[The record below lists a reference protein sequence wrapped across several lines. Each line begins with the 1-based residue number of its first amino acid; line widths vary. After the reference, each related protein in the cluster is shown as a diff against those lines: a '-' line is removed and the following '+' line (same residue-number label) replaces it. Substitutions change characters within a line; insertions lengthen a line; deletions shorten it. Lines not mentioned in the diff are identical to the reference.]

1 MIEIPKEVIIMQIRP
16 VSDLRNKFPE
26 VEKFVERGEPVYLTK
41 NGYGS
46 MVVVSLEEYDRLTQR
61 AEFVSEFEVLV
72 GEAKSLI
79 RADLDAEQVVVVRT
93 TKNRI
98 RSYVYHSMSEIIK
111 EDNAFVRE
119 LVEKDDAEIKHIVC
133 MWNSYGIDLP
143 SIQLR
148 KHLLEVSPVN
158 GLAQMILQGEYDFA
172 IRTIIS
178 SMGPTKV

>member
-1 MIEIPKEVIIMQIRP
+1 MQIRP

-26 VEKFVERGEPVYLTK
+26 VEKCVERGEPVYLTK

-46 MVVVSLEEYDRLTQR
+46 MVVVSLDEYERLTQR
-61 AEFVSEFEVLV
+61 MEVRTEFEVLV
-72 GEAKSLI
+72 GEAKSLLH
-79 RADLDAEQVVVVRT
+79 ANLDAEQVVVVRT

-98 RSYVYHSMSEIIK
+98 RSYVYYSMSEIME

-119 LVEKDDAEIKHIVC
+119 LLEKDDAEIKHIVC
-133 MWNSYGIDLP
+133 MWNEYAIDLP

-148 KHLLEVSPVN
+148 KHLLKVSPMN
-158 GLAQMILQGEYDFA
+158 GLAEMILQGEYDFTV
-172 IRTIIS
+172 RPIIS